1 MKKYLIYFVNT
12 DFIKEQISQADYTTE
27 QLNKAYGKMEIKVKV
42 FKENKNKEFELI
54 YKNF

>member
-1 MKKYLIYFVNT
+1 MKKYLIYYVNT
-12 DFIKEQISQADYTTE
+12 DFIKEQVSQFDYTTE

-42 FKENKNKEFELI
+42 FKENKNKQFELI

>member
-12 DFIKEQISQADYTTE
+12 DFIKEQESQFDYTTE

-42 FKENKNKEFELI
+42 FKENRNKEFELI

>member
-1 MKKYLIYFVNT
+1 MKKYLIYYVNT
-12 DFIKEQISQADYTTE
+12 DFIKEQVSQFDYTTE

>member
-1 MKKYLIYFVNT
+1 MKKYLIYYVNT
-12 DFIKEQISQADYTTE
+12 DFIKEQVSQFDYTTE
-27 QLNKAYGKMEIKVKV
+27 QLNRAYGKMEIKVKV

>member
-1 MKKYLIYFVNT
+1 MNKYLIYYVNT
-12 DFIKEQISQADYTTE
+12 DFIKEQISQFDYTTE
-27 QLNKAYGKMEIKVKV
+27 QLNRVYGRMEIKVKV

>member
-12 DFIKEQISQADYTTE
+12 DFIKEQISQYDYTVE

>member
-1 MKKYLIYFVNT
+1 MKKYLIYYVNT

-27 QLNKAYGKMEIKVKV
+27 QLNRAYGKMEIKVKV

>member
-1 MKKYLIYFVNT
+1 MKKYLIYYVNT
-12 DFIKEQISQADYTTE
+12 DFIKEQISQFDYTTE
-27 QLNKAYGKMEIKVKV
+27 QLNRAYGKMEIKVKV